1 MHDFG
6 YKNGELHCEGVP
18 LRTIAQRV
26 GTPFYCYSSS
36 TLANHYRAFD
46 KAFAGVPHLICFAV
60 KSNPGTAVLR
70 VLCREGAGADIVSGG
85 ELFRA
90 LRAGIDPKKIVYAG
104 VGKRRDEIEYALKM
118 DILMFNVESGEEL
131 QAIDRAAKDMHT
143 KARIAL
149 RVNPDIDPRTHAYIS
164 TGLKEN
170 KFGIP
175 IEQALE
181 FYQTAKGLA
190 NVEVV
195 GIHQHIGSQITE
207 VQPFVDALTKLTG
220 FVKQLRAAGV
230 EIRYINMGG
239 GLGITYKDETPPL
252 PKDVAAAVQPLLKD
266 CSCTLVLEPG
276 RAIVGNAGILVT
288 SVLYHKESGEK
299 KFLIVDAGM
308 NDLIRPSLYEAYHDI
323 RPVVQQDKPAP
334 AVVDVVG
341 PICESGDFL
350 AKDREL
356 PAVKQG
362 ELLADQLQGA
372 AVGVADAD
380 HASPPVSQ
388 EHRGLGRHARGE
400 GQGRLGTLQGGELG
414 LQGLDGGIQ
423 PIAGVE
429 RAGLAPFDHVQDRRG
444 GRKGKGGRGVDR
456 RVRAAV
462 GVLQLA
468 GMHTEGPQAL
478 TLRHGS
484 TPPSIAPGS
493 PPEPAAA
500 RRLGSRRGDRSG

>member
-1 MHDFG
+1 MHDFE
-6 YKNGELHCEGVP
+6 YKNGELYCEGVP
-18 LRTIAQRV
+18 IRTIAQRT

-36 TLANHYRAFD
+36 TLANHFRAFD
-46 KAFAGVPHLICFAV
+46 RAFAGVPHLICFAV
-60 KSNPGTAVLR
+60 KSNPASAVLR
-70 VLCREGAGADIVSGG
+70 LLGREGSGADIVSGG

-143 KARIAL
+143 RARIAL

-175 IEQALE
+175 IERALE
-181 FYQTAKGLA
+181 HYQIARNLGHI
-190 NVEVV
+190 EVV

-207 VQPFVDALTKLTG
+207 IQPFVDALTKVTG
-220 FVKQLRAAGV
+220 FVKELREAGI

-252 PKDVAAAVQPLLKD
+252 PKDVAQAVQPLLKD
-266 CSCTLVLEPG
+266 CGCTIVMEPG

-323 RPVVQQDKPAP
+323 RPVIQQERPAN
-334 AVVDVVG
+334 VVADVVG

-350 AKDREL
+350 AKDREM

-362 ELLADQLQGA
+362 ELLAVMGA
-372 AVGVADAD
+372 GAYGFSMSSNYNSRPRVPEVL
-380 HASPPVSQ
+380 V
-388 EHRGLGRHARGE
+388 RGNDYYVVRERETYNDLVKGE
-400 GQGRLGTLQGGELG
+400 KLPRWL
-414 LQGLDGGIQ
+414 
-423 PIAGVE
+423 
-429 RAGLAPFDHVQDRRG
+429 
-444 GRKGKGGRGVDR
+444 
-456 RVRAAV
+456 
-462 GVLQLA
+462 
-468 GMHTEGPQAL
+468 EG
-478 TLRHGS
+478 
-484 TPPSIAPGS
+484 
-493 PPEPAAA
+493 
-500 RRLGSRRGDRSG
+500 

>member
-1 MHDFG
+1 MHDFE
-6 YKNGELHCEGVP
+6 YKNDELHCEGVP

-36 TLANHYRAFD
+36 TLTNHVRAFD
-46 KAFAGVPHLICFAV
+46 RAFAGGPHLICFAV

-70 VLCREGAGADIVSGG
+70 LLGREGAGADIVSGG
-85 ELFRA
+85 ELYRA

-164 TGLKEN
+164 TGLKES

-181 FYQTAKGLA
+181 HYQIARNLEHI
-190 NVEVV
+190 EVV

-207 VQPFVDALTKLTG
+207 IQPFVDALTKVTA
-220 FVKQLRAAGV
+220 FVKELREAGIG
-230 EIRYINMGG
+230 IRYINMGG

-252 PKDVAAAVQPLLKD
+252 PKDVAQAVQPLLKD
-266 CSCTLVLEPG
+266 CGCTIVMEPG

-288 SVLYHKESGEK
+288 RALYHKESGEK
-299 KFLIVDAGM
+299 KFVIVDAGM

-323 RPVVQQDKPAP
+323 RPVIQQEKPLTIVA
-334 AVVDVVG
+334 DVVG

-356 PAVKQG
+356 PVVKQG
-362 ELLADQLQGA
+362 DLLAVMGA
-372 AVGVADAD
+372 GAYGFSMSSNYNSRPRVPEVL
-380 HASPPVSQ
+380 V
-388 EHRGLGRHARGE
+388 RGNEYYVVRERETYSDLVRGE
-400 GQGRLGTLQGGELG
+400 KLPRWL
-414 LQGLDGGIQ
+414 
-423 PIAGVE
+423 
-429 RAGLAPFDHVQDRRG
+429 
-444 GRKGKGGRGVDR
+444 
-456 RVRAAV
+456 
-462 GVLQLA
+462 
-468 GMHTEGPQAL
+468 EG
-478 TLRHGS
+478 
-484 TPPSIAPGS
+484 
-493 PPEPAAA
+493 
-500 RRLGSRRGDRSG
+500 